1 MNIAQALGDLLA
13 GVEAGVGRTI
23 IGYDAV
29 SAWDATIL
37 DTFISLGLLKPASAA
52 QSLEC
57 KGCEERCF
65 TDVVVQS
72 SKEGEDRAFVVCEVP
87 HKREEMG
94 RVPVRME
101 RLGQWLCNAELLAQF
116 IAAQLGLSNEFAAG
130 NDSRSIRLG
139 MLKGPEGRRWVTLLT
154 VPLALEVNQQNVP
167 LSELLFADDGE
178 IALDVARIQSLLDMP
193 AGTAGKSY
201 TPSTSGREARKL
213 ATQAMYQ
220 DWQDAYDSLREE
232 HPDQTKKWYALRL
245 ARTPVARRRD
255 SETIRKNI
263 K

>member
-1 MNIAQALGDLLA
+1 MLA
-13 GVEAGVGRTI
+13 GVEAGAGRTI
-23 IGYDAV
+23 IGFDAV

-37 DTFISLGLLKPASAA
+37 DTFISLGLLKPTSAA

-65 TDVVVQS
+65 SDVVVQS

-94 RVPVRME
+94 RVPLRME
-101 RLGQWLCNAELLAQF
+101 RLGQWLCSAELLAQF

-130 NDSRSIRLG
+130 NDSRPIRLG
-139 MLKGPEGRRWVTLLT
+139 MLKGPEGRRWVTVLT
-154 VPLALEVNQQNVP
+154 APLALEVNQQNVP
-167 LSELLFADDGE
+167 LSELLFVDDCV
-178 IALDVARIQSLLDMP
+178 IALDVARIRSLLQVRADEV
-193 AGTAGKSY
+193 GKLY
-201 TPSTSGREARKL
+201 TPTTKKREARKL

-220 DWQDAYDSLREE
+220 DWQDAYDSLREG
-232 HPDQTKKWYALRL
+232 HPEQTKTWFALRL
-245 ARTPVARRRD
+245 ARLPVARGRD
-255 SETIRKNI
+255 WDTIRKNI